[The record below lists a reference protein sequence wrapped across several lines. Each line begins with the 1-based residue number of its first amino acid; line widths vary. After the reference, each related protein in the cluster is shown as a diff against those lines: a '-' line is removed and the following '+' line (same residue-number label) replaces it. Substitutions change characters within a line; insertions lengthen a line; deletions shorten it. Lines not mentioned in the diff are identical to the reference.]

1 MADTQITSEM
11 AVQKFM
17 ELMRAMAPLKNPSF
31 TGTPLAP
38 TAAMDDTDTQQ
49 IVNVEYLR
57 RVLDAFAYTNLNLSG
72 MIGYFAGR
80 GDIPEGWLLCNGAA
94 VSRTKFASLFKAIGT
109 TYGAGD
115 GTTTF
120 NIPNIESGRFIES
133 TLDSTQVG
141 VKHEEALPNIIGSLG
156 AGKDQDPARQL
167 MDINKSSGA
176 FFYETKWMQWTS
188 DADSGDD
195 QLPSKI
201 NFDASRSSSIY
212 YGGKYQQKSL
222 LAIPIIHI

>member
-141 VKHEEALPNIIGSLG
+141 VKHEEALPNITGKFKNNG
-156 AGKDQDPARQL
+156 HAGFARAT
-167 MDINKSSGA
+167 GA
-176 FFYETKWMQWTS
+176 FHNDGQDKTGSNTGQ
-188 DADSGDD
+188 GV
-195 QLPSKI
+195 
-201 NFDASRSSSIY
+201 
-212 YGGKYQQKSL
+212 YGGTHSFFASYSSNIYSGKSITPL
-222 LAIPIIHI
+222 SLCSIPIVHI